1 MDNSWENIRKYLKTN
16 GRNISAFVLSLLLA
30 FGIWVLHS
38 LSLNYTNMVSI
49 AVTARSNLDGYA
61 RLSSNTAVITAR
73 CRATGFDF
81 YRMQRSVRGTPLV
94 MDVDPGDLHHVSGDE
109 FSLTGDAIE
118 RSAGRL
124 LGNGTNIESVLTD
137 SLRFVFPKENSK
149 RVPVHP
155 NFSMTLR
162 PQYVNTG
169 AFDIEPDSVTI
180 YGEPYKLENI
190 DRVYTE
196 PLHLQDLDKSVS
208 GEIALEKLRGIRCS
222 AEKITYSIEVVR
234 YVEIEADM
242 PVSIRN
248 VPPGKRL
255 TVYPGTVKVFFRCAF
270 PVTVSPQERVH
281 FYIDY
286 NDYLNSL
293 SGQCVV
299 KNDGMPVGVIGFTVD
314 PEVFECIESGR

>member
-94 MDVDPGDLHHVSGDE
+94 MDVDPGDLRHVSGDE

-124 LGNGTNIESVLTD
+124 LGNGTNIESVLT
-137 SLRFVFPKENSK
+137 
-149 RVPVHP
+149 
-155 NFSMTLR
+155 
-162 PQYVNTG
+162 
-169 AFDIEPDSVTI
+169 
-180 YGEPYKLENI
+180 
-190 DRVYTE
+190 
-196 PLHLQDLDKSVS
+196 DLDKSVS